1 MKPIS
6 EKSIG
11 LFVLVAIALV
21 VLAIVMLGSFSLFS
35 QKRTFVMYFT
45 DSVNGLNVGAP
56 VKFRGVVIGK
66 VTEVALQ
73 VDMKNQTLHLPIII
87 EIDTSHFIITNKL
100 TANKSRF
107 MAYLIDKGLR
117 ARLKSE
123 SLITGL
129 LYIELDFHPEMPQ
142 SYQGNSTPYFQI
154 PTIPSTSQE
163 MTNAFESAK
172 DALQAVTELAQS
184 KELKNALVSFNNTM
198 NALTNRVDSKDL
210 TKLIISAS
218 EAFNQADSTFTHV
231 NAKVDPVMIDL
242 EEVLDKARNALS
254 SFTDL
259 TDYLAR
265 HPESIIQG
273 KRGSR

>member
-11 LFVLVAIALV
+11 LFVLISIALV
-21 VLAIVMLGSFSLFS
+21 VLAIVMLGSSSFFS

-56 VKFRGVVIGK
+56 VKFRGVEIGK
-66 VTEVALQ
+66 VTQVALE
-73 VDMKNQTLHLPIII
+73 VDMKKQTIHLPILI
-87 EIDTSHFIITNKL
+87 EIDTSHFIITNKTL
-100 TANKSRF
+100 TGQQHF
-107 MAYLIDKGLR
+107 MSYLIDKGLR

-129 LYIELDFHPEMPQ
+129 LYIELDFHPDTPQ
-142 SYQGNSTPYFQI
+142 VYNENLTKYLQI
-154 PTIPSTSQE
+154 PSIPSTSE
-163 MTNAFESAK
+163 AMTNAFESAK
-172 DALQAVTELAQS
+172 GALKAVTELIES
-184 KELKNALVSFNNTM
+184 KELKNALVSFNTTM

-210 TKLIISAS
+210 TQLIVSATG
-218 EAFNQADSTFTHV
+218 AFNKADTTFTQV
-231 NAKVDPVMIDL
+231 NMKVDPVMVDAQD
-242 EEVLDKARNALS
+242 VLDKARVALG

-265 HPESIIQG
+265 HPESLIQG